1 MNKAQLGEVIARE
14 LNLSKVDGEKAI
26 NLVVDTIIGE
36 LKRGGEVAL
45 TGFGTFSVKQRAAR
59 VGINPKNPSQKIQIP
74 AKKAP
79 KFKAGKNLKEALN

>member
-14 LNLSKVDGEKAI
+14 LNLSKIDGEKAV
-26 NLVVDTIIGE
+26 NLAVDTIIGE

>member
-14 LNLSKVDGEKAI
+14 LNLSKIDGEKAV
-26 NLVVDTIIGE
+26 NLVVSTITDE

-45 TGFGTFSVKQRAAR
+45 TGFGNFSVKQRAAR
-59 VGINPKNPSQKIQIP
+59 VGINPKNPTQKIQIP

>member
-14 LNLSKVDGEKAI
+14 LNLSKVDGEKAV
-26 NLVVDTIIGE
+26 NLVVDTITGE

-59 VGINPKNPSQKIQIP
+59 MGINPKNPSQKISIP